1 MSKERGYALVTGAS
15 QGLGRA
21 IAMELARQG
30 FGLVVTAR
38 TAAALEALCRE
49 AGALNGGRAHA
60 VAVDLLAP
68 DAVFRSPVAH
78 TPYTGAP
85 VVALILQ
92 TAEKVFSNFAYH
104 RTLVSEDG
112 CSVVL
117 EFSADVG
124 DKALKGIDMIRFGDD
139 GKIVEFEVM
148 VRPASGVQALGAAM
162 GAQLT
167 GRV

>member
-1 MSKERGYALVTGAS
+1 MTVAATPLNPAAEATLATWHAMIRARDTS
-15 QGLGRA
+15 GL
-21 IAMELARQG
+21 
-30 FGLVVTAR
+30 
-38 TAAALEALCRE
+38 AA
-49 AGALNGGRAHA
+49 
-60 VAVDLLAP
+60 LLAP